1 MKQESSNSPL
11 PASLDEW
18 FSDRPDA
25 ERRALEDAWILAEH
39 GRIRMTD
46 DDRRRKAAVWNALQ
60 VQMDA
65 PEREGSSRSP
75 LRLVKMQAFRWV
87 AVAAVITLLFGIGF
101 VFRTVTVTA
110 PRGELAQVSLP
121 DGSMVQLNSESTIT
135 FRARFFNTRKVRL
148 EGEAYFEVSEDDK
161 RFIVETFNANTAV
174 LGTRFNVRAR
184 PAEAEAATSVVV
196 AVGKVHLSSK
206 AGDSQGVILTAGQQS
221 HLTSRAHRPTAPE
234 SVTLTRR
241 LAWRTGGLAFSNQS
255 FAAIFDEIGRRFN
268 VEIAASDSILSET
281 FSYYVH
287 APQSAEL
294 VIADLVAA
302 VGLRYRETSQG
313 FEVFRP

>member
-1 MKQESSNSPL
+1 MKLEHSDSPL
-11 PASLDEW
+11 PRSLDEW
-18 FSDRPDA
+18 SNGRPDS
-25 ERRALEDAWILAEH
+25 ERRALEEVWILAEH

-46 DDRRRKAAVWNALQ
+46 ADRRRKAVVWDTLQ
-60 VQMDA
+60 ERMDE
-65 PEREGSSRSP
+65 PEHESPSRSP
-75 LRLVKMQAFRWV
+75 LRLVRMQVIRWG
-87 AVAAVITLLFGIGF
+87 AVAAVITVLFGIGY

-121 DGSMVQLNSESTIT
+121 DGSEVELNSESSIT
-135 FRARFFNTRKVRL
+135 FRSRFFNTRKVRL
-148 EGEAYFEVSEDDK
+148 EGEAYFEVSESGK

-184 PAEAEAATSVVV
+184 PTEAKAATSVVV
-196 AVGKVHLSSK
+196 AVGRVHLSSK
-206 AGDSQGVILTAGQQS
+206 AENSEGVILTAGQQS
-221 HLTSRAHRPTAPE
+221 HLASSAQRPTTPE

-255 FAAIFDEIGRRFN
+255 FDAIFDEIGRRYN
-268 VEIAASDSILSET
+268 VEIAASDNILGEA

-287 APQSAEL
+287 EPESAEL

-302 VGLRYRETSQG
+302 VGLRYRKTSQG